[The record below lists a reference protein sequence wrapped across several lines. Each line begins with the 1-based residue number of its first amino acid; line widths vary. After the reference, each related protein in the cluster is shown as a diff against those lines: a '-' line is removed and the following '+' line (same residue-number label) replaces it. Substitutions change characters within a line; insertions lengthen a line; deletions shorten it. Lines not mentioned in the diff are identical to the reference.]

1 MSSKKVLKV
10 AKENPQKR
18 LQLGAVLRFAT
29 ETRLRED
36 GAIETSRGVGCSV
49 DWDVGKPLVAA
60 RVQASPAAPS
70 ATTLSRQGRVSALA
84 RRA

>member
-29 ETRLRED
+29 ETRLD
-36 GAIETSRGVGCSV
+36 
-49 DWDVGKPLVAA
+49 
-60 RVQASPAAPS
+60 
-70 ATTLSRQGRVSALA
+70 
-84 RRA
+84 